1 MFLEEKDEKKL
12 ETRTIDCVFWRYKKI
27 FFWSWNIWEHFK
39 ITNDMWYILT
49 LFETIFLKLEMLIY
63 INKQERKVVH
73 SGAI

>member
-1 MFLEEKDEKKL
+1 
-12 ETRTIDCVFWRYKKI
+12 
-27 FFWSWNIWEHFK
+27 
-39 ITNDMWYILT
+39 MWYILT